1 MRWAGFRRITGPDL
15 QAWRRSERHGGT
27 QMKHD
32 EGGGFGMIWMMI
44 LCCLAMVAVLAFLG
58 LGVWSLR

>member
-1 MRWAGFRRITGPDL
+1 
-15 QAWRRSERHGGT
+15 
-27 QMKHD
+27 MKHD